1 MTLNVTFDQVDDF
14 AVLFEDANN
23 VIDLDFNQVD
33 DFAVLFEDANNVIAL
48 DIGSFQY
55 VAIPPILEERTATPS
70 AETQILTP
78 SEGVQGFS
86 KVTVGPIPQNYG
98 LITYNG
104 SIITVT

>member
-1 MTLNVTFDQVDDF
+1 MTLNVTFSQVDDF

-23 VIDLDFNQVD
+23 VID
-33 DFAVLFEDANNVIAL
+33 L

-86 KVTVGPIPQNYG
+86 KVIVNPIPSNWG
-98 LITYNG
+98 RISWSG
-104 SIITVT
+104 RGIRIS